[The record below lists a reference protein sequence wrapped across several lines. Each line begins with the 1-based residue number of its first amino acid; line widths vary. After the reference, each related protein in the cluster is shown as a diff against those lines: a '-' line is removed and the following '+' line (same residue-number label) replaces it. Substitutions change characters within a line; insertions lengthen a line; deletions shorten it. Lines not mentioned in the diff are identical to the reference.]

1 MAWTKYVSY
10 TFQLDLDT
18 VGLCSCEWK
27 DVPSDFSLLMAKAF
41 L

>member
-1 MAWTKYVSY
+1 MVWTKYVSN
-10 TFQLDLDT
+10 TFQSDLDT
-18 VGLCSCEWK
+18 VELFRCEWK